1 MNLLFKKLTLD
12 NFRIYQGKHS
22 IDFSLD
28 PKKHLTVVHAEN
40 STGKTTMLNS
50 IKWCL
55 YGETP
60 DFTDS
65 DNLVN
70 DRSGLG
76 SCSVRLNFIYDDKEY
91 SAYRV
96 YAQATRES
104 RLTLNEISKNGA
116 HSPIDEPDS
125 AIDNILPK
133 DLSNYF
139 LFAGEHFT
147 GALGTDNR
155 VSHRRAI
162 RDILGFTLP
171 ELAIEDIGYLIK
183 KNKRALTSILEDED
197 DTRAVAKEVDLL
209 TTDFEFLKENI
220 DKTGQEIKIQQE
232 IKKISQ
238 EYIDKSNHLK
248 AQELNRSRKEKEQQL
263 SQERG
268 RENNLLT
275 QKQGLVSKYGYV
287 LFGKKLTDT
296 SLDFIKTEKRRIPA
310 PYDQR
315 FVNELLGDHECIC
328 GRELKEGTVEYKA
341 VESMVSSANTETI
354 DQRAQKAISIGDS
367 FDKKAADFLHEID
380 RIEKELRDAVTK
392 ISGLEN
398 SIKKIDNDIGAIGN
412 VDISAHKDSV
422 RDAEQ
427 KILAL
432 TERFG
437 ADKRTLSIRESALRS
452 KNQELTRLRPNNNKH
467 KKFEDFDVI
476 AKKILKRI
484 EVELQK
490 TERNAVLLIAKNVQ
504 KNLDA
509 SLRKPFKVVVDED
522 DYSFMLKDKET
533 GRIIKGADG
542 GKGQALLSNLSFVT
556 ALIAY
561 SKQRSKSKNPIL
573 PPGTIAPFVIDA
585 PFGQMDDTY
594 QKNTLEFLPS
604 QSHQL
609 ILFLSTG
616 QWDDKFEKIIG
627 DFIGKRYLLINHG
640 KSQNEDL
647 EAINIKGVD
656 YSLSSPNEDSSQTT
670 IQEI

>member
-1 MNLLFKKLTLD
+1 MDLLFKKLTLD
-12 NFRIYQGKHS
+12 NFRIYQGKHN
-22 IDFSLD
+22 IEFSLD

-65 DNLVN
+65 NTLVN
-70 DRSGLG
+70 DRSKA
-76 SCSVRLNFIYDDKEY
+76 STCSVRLNFVYDNKEY

-96 YAQATRES
+96 YTQTTRES

-116 HSPIDEPDS
+116 QSPIDEPDS

-147 GALGTDNR
+147 GALGTDDR
-155 VSHRRAI
+155 VTHRRAI

-171 ELAIEDIGYLIK
+171 ELAIEDINYLIR
-183 KNKRALTSILEDED
+183 KNKRALTLILEKED
-197 DTRAVAKEVDLL
+197 GTRAVAKEVELL
-209 TTDFEFLKENI
+209 TADLDFLKENI
-220 DKTGQEIKIQQE
+220 SNTSKDIENQQK

-238 EYIDKSNHLK
+238 EYIDKSNHFK
-248 AQELNRSRKEKEQQL
+248 AQELNRSRKEKEYQL
-263 SQERG
+263 SQERI
-268 RENNLLT
+268 REKSLLT
-275 QKQGLVSKYGYV
+275 QKQSLISKYGYI

-341 VESMVSSANTETI
+341 VESMISSANTEAI

-367 FDKKAADFLHEID
+367 FDKKAEDFLHEVD
-380 RIEKELRDAVTK
+380 RIEKDLKGVVTK

-398 SIKKIDNDIGAIGN
+398 SIKSIDNDIDAIGN

-427 KILAL
+427 KIRTL

-437 ADKRTLSIRESALRS
+437 ADKRTLGIRESALRS
-452 KNQELTRLRPNNNKH
+452 KNQELTRLIPNNNKH
-467 KKFEDFDVI
+467 KEFEEFDVI
-476 AKKILKRI
+476 ARKILKRI
-484 EVELQK
+484 EDTLK
-490 TERNAVLLIAKNVQ
+490 NTEKNAVVLIADNVQ

-509 SLRKPFKVVVDED
+509 CLRKPFKVVVDKD

-533 GRIIKGADG
+533 GRVIKGADG

-573 PPGTIAPFVIDA
+573 PSGTIAPFVIDA

-594 QKNTLEFLPS
+594 QKNTLEFLPG

-627 DFIGKRYLLINHG
+627 NYIGKRYLLINHG
-640 KSQNEDL
+640 ESQNDDL
-647 EAINIKGVD
+647 ETIDIKGKT

>member
-1 MNLLFKKLTLD
+1 MDLLFKKLTLS
-12 NFRIYQGKHS
+12 NFRIYQGEHN
-22 IDFSLD
+22 IEFSTD
-28 PKKHLTVVHAEN
+28 SEKHLTVVHAEN

-65 DNLVN
+65 KTLVN
-70 DRSGLG
+70 DRCQQNT
-76 SCSVRLNFIYDDKEY
+76 CSVRLNFVHGGKEY

-96 YAQATRES
+96 YNQTTRES
-104 RLTLNEISKNGA
+104 RLTLNEISQGGA

-147 GALGTDNR
+147 GALGTDDR

-171 ELAIEDIGYLIK
+171 ELAIEDIDYLIK
-183 KNKRALTSILEDED
+183 KNKRALNSILEQED
-197 DTRAVAKEVDLL
+197 DTRTVAREVELLTVDLESL
-209 TTDFEFLKENI
+209 EKDINKTNENV
-220 DKTGQEIKIQQE
+220 KQQQE

-238 EYIDKSNHLK
+238 EYIDKSNHIK
-248 AQELNRSRKEKEQQL
+248 AQGLNRARKEKEQHL
-263 SQERG
+263 KQERD
-268 RENNLLT
+268 RERVLLI
-275 QKQGLVSKYGYV
+275 QKQRLVSKYGSA
-287 LFGKKLTDT
+287 LFGKKLADT

-315 FVNELLGDHECIC
+315 FVNELLGDHRCIC
-328 GRELKEGTVEYKA
+328 ERELKEGTAEYDA
-341 VESMVSSANTETI
+341 VKSMVSSASTEAI

-367 FDKKAADFLHEID
+367 FDKKASDFLQEVG
-380 RIEKELRDAVTK
+380 RIEKDLKATVVK
-392 ISGLEN
+392 ISGLED
-398 SIKKIDNDIGAIGN
+398 SIKKIDNDIEAIGN

-422 RDAEQ
+422 RDAER

-432 TERFG
+432 AERLG
-437 ADKRTLSIRESALRS
+437 ADRRTMSIRESALRS
-452 KNQELTRLRPNNNKH
+452 KNQELTRLTPRGDRH
-467 KKFEDFDVI
+467 KSFEDFDVV

-484 EVELQK
+484 KIELEK
-490 TERNAVLLIAKNVQ
+490 TEKNAVLLIATNVQ
-504 KNLDA
+504 KNLNA
-509 SLRKPFKVVVDED
+509 SLRKPFKVIVDEN
-522 DYSFMLKDKET
+522 DYSFMLKDENT
-533 GRIIKGADG
+533 GRIIQGADG

-561 SKQRSKSKNPIL
+561 SKKRSKSKNPIL

-594 QKNTLEFLPS
+594 QKNTLEFLPG

-627 DFIGKRYLLINHG
+627 DYIGKRYLLINHG
-640 KSQNEDL
+640 KSQSEDL
-647 EAINIKGVD
+647 ETISIKGKV
-656 YSLSSPNEDSSQTT
+656 YNLSNPNENDSQTT